1 VSRRFIP
8 RYIISPIHNNFRES
22 QLRTLAKK
30 WDVKKEQGTITEE
43 TSILN
48 EGAVSEEGFKE
59 SKTKNNEEP
68 TQQPPQQPS
77 LVEDKSSPP
86 ASARKKTILSRL
98 KSITAFIRSSPNQA
112 AQTNATLY
120 PNEFTGV
127 EEPAYPTYPTCAFIS
142 TNNSQEPGILKR
154 TLASSLRS
162 SNSSGFRV
170 FKQRRLIGSNISHAS
185 NAPSVTD
192 KAQYVQEPVLS
203 TLPHMSVQ
211 YGGSSPPGAGHFDL
225 RMPQQPGFSYDPTPQ
240 PTNYSSSSSLYSS
253 YSFSSVGNFRYGP
266 VQMPSSTF
274 SQYNHLEAISEM
286 SSM

>member
-8 RYIISPIHNNFRES
+8 RYIISLIHNNFRES

-30 WDVKKEQGTITEE
+30 WDVKKEQGIITEE

-48 EGAVSEEGFKE
+48 EGAVSEEDFKE

-68 TQQPPQQPS
+68 KGTQQPPQQPS
-77 LVEDKSSPP
+77 LAENKSLPP

-98 KSITAFIRSSPNQA
+98 KRITAFIRLSPNEA

-120 PNEFTGV
+120 PNEITGV
-127 EEPAYPTYPTCAFIS
+127 EEPAYPTWAFIS

-170 FKQRRLIGSNISHAS
+170 FKQRRLTGSNISLAS
-185 NAPSVTD
+185 NAPSDTAQ
-192 KAQYVQEPVLS
+192 AQYAQAPAPSMLI
-203 TLPHMSVQ
+203 HMSEQ
-211 YGGSSPPGAGHFDL
+211 YGGISPLSAGVFDS
-225 RMPQQPGFSYDPTPQ
+225 RMPQQPGFSYHSPRQ

-253 YSFSSVGNFRYGP
+253 YSSVGNFRYGP
-266 VQMPSSTF
+266 VEMPSSTF
-274 SQYNHLEAISEM
+274 SVYNRLDAISEM
-286 SSM
+286 PRM